1 MTLPSKPKCI
11 IIAGPNGA
19 GKTTFALDYLP
30 KVEGF
35 DNFINADLIAS
46 GLSPLSPEKH
56 LLAASKLFLG
66 EIDKAIKARENF
78 SFETTLSGKSY
89 LKLIKKLK
97 QNGWEVKL
105 IYLYLLSVELSKKRV
120 YERVKHG
127 GHNIPVDTIL
137 RRYPRS
143 LNNLLHHY
151 AKLCDTTICMDNSN
165 QSQDVIFTQTYSDRI
180 ILNQFIYNNILKG
193 TTHEQ

>member
-66 EIDKAIKARENF
+66 EIDKAIKAREDV

-89 LKLIKKLK
+89 LKLIRELK
-97 QNGWEVKL
+97 NNGWEVEL
-105 IYLYLLSVELSKKRV
+105 IYLYLPSVQLSINRV
-120 YERVKHG
+120 AERVKHG
-127 GHNIPVDTIL
+127 GHDIPKETII

-143 LNNLLHHY
+143 LDNLVNHY
-151 AKLCDTTICMDNSN
+151 AKLCDTTICLDNSN
-165 QSQDVIFTQTYSDRI
+165 QQQNIIFSQNFELRQIQNDKLYQQ
-180 ILNQFIYNNILKG
+180 LLNNIDN
-193 TTHEQ
+193 E

>member
-1 MTLPSKPKCI
+1 MTKPTCI

-30 KVEGF
+30 QVAGF

-56 LLAASKLFLG
+56 LLTASKLFLK
-66 EIDKAIKARENF
+66 EVYKVIEAREDV

-89 LKLIKKLK
+89 LKLIRKLK
-97 QNGWEVKL
+97 NNGWEVEL
-105 IYLYLLSVELSKKRV
+105 IYLYLPSVQLSINRV
-120 YERVKHG
+120 AERVKHG
-127 GHNIPVDTIL
+127 GHDIPKETII

-143 LNNLLHHY
+143 LDNLVNHY
-151 AKLCDTTICMDNSN
+151 AKLCDTTICLDNSN
-165 QSQDVIFTQTYSDRI
+165 QQQNIIFSQNFELRQIQNDKLYQQ
-180 ILNQFIYNNILKG
+180 LLNNIDN
-193 TTHEQ
+193 E